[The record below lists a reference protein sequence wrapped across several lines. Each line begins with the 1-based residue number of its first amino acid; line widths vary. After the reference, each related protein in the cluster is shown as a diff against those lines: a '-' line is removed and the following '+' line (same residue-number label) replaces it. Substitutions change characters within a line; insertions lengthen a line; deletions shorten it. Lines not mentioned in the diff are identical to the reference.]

1 MTSQKKIEVLF
12 SKIFSEQIIKKFE
25 KYILY
30 LASLGFVIHL
40 SIILLN
46 NYNLIELSVVGT
58 NLFSNPISA
67 LYTPFSFILVYEAF
81 LLIYYIPRSFT
92 TAVGKQ
98 YQIMSLIVIR
108 KIFKDIPLVDL
119 NANWLEN
126 ANNQQLVF
134 DLVGVLVIFFLI
146 YLFKI
151 TKEKLPIKP
160 VSEKLD
166 RFIASKKLVSIVL
179 LPILFTICIFS
190 FVNWFNGVF
199 VEESFNENLNNLFFN
214 EFFTI
219 LILADVFIL
228 LLSFQYTERYS
239 QLIRNTGF
247 IISTI
252 LLRLSFSVS
261 GLTSIL
267 LIISGIIFG
276 LLILMIYNAIE
287 REKNHI

>member
-1 MTSQKKIEVLF
+1 MNIQEKIDNLF
-12 SKIFSEQIIKKFE
+12 SKIFSEKIIKKFE

-119 NANWLEN
+119 NANWIEN
-126 ANNQQLVF
+126 SNNQQLVF
-134 DLVGVLVIFFLI
+134 DLVGVLIIFFLI

-151 TKEKLPIKP
+151 TKERLPIKR
-160 VSEKLD
+160 VS
-166 RFIASKKLVSIVL
+166 
-179 LPILFTICIFS
+179 C
-190 FVNWFNGVF
+190 
-199 VEESFNENLNNLFFN
+199 ESFHRDGHV
-214 EFFTI
+214 
-219 LILADVFIL
+219 LI
-228 LLSFQYTERYS
+228 SREEYRH
-239 QLIRNTGF
+239 
-247 IISTI
+247 
-252 LLRLSFSVS
+252 
-261 GLTSIL
+261 GLW
-267 LIISGIIFG
+267 
-276 LLILMIYNAIE
+276 
-287 REKNHI
+287 KC